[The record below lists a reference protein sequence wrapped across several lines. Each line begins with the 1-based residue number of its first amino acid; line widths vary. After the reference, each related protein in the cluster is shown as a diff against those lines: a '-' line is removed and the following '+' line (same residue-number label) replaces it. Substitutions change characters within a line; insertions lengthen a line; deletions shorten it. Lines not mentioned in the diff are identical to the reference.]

1 MHLLRSAGGL
11 ERIRAGLVYM
21 HLLRSTYYVVLV
33 VLERIRA
40 GLVYHP
46 RKGGESGAGSVQSQ
60 TSHILAHT

>member
-40 GLVYHP
+40 GSFPALEGNDDV
-46 RKGGESGAGSVQSQ
+46 
-60 TSHILAHT
+60 